1 MLTHAGPMM
10 FEMFEA
16 IRMAEE
22 DANIPGE
29 YAQACAESQR
39 KLVEALS

>member
-1 MLTHAGPMM
+1 MM

-22 DANIPGE
+22 DPSIPIE
-29 YAQACAESQR
+29 YARACAESQR